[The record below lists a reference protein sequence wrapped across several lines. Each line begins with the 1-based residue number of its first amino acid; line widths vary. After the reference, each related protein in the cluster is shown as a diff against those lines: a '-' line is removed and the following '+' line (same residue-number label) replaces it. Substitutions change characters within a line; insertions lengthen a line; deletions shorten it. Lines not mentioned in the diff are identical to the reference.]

1 MKTYLVGGAVRD
13 LALGVEPKDRDYVVV
28 GSSTNEMLALGFKQ
42 VGADFPVFLHPET
55 GEEHALARTERKTGK
70 GYHGFTVNVDP
81 SVTLEDDLQ
90 RRDLTMNSM
99 AMDMDT
105 DNLIDPWGGL
115 NDLLQ
120 GVLRHTSE
128 AFADDPLRAI
138 RLARFA
144 ARLPDFSIAPETHS
158 LCMTMIEQG
167 DLAELTQERVWAE
180 TYKALDSVAVSR
192 FFGVLQDMQALE
204 LVPALTMFQGL
215 SHMDI
220 ERDVE
225 RTQHLEGD
233 LRKNVLV
240 GTLLFHSR
248 DDCTNAQLRGL
259 PAEALQ
265 VKKLLEHDWFDFRPA
280 ELYDRLVKS
289 GAMRGQWQF
298 IFNALAI
305 EDPEIVELNFQAMQ
319 AASKVTAAQFPGIEG
334 KALGEAIR
342 QARIKAVNVF

>member
-70 GYHGFTVNVDP
+70 GYHGFTVNADP

-90 RRDLTMNSM
+90 RRDLTINSM